1 MSSAKRFLIIAPS
14 WIGDLLMS
22 QSLFKYLKS
31 NYDNCL
37 IDIIAKPYLKDFIK
51 LMPEINNTYELD
63 IEHRELGLSKR
74 ISMSSKLKMNNY
86 TTAII
91 LTNTFKSAIIP
102 WLMRIPERI
111 GYKKEF
117 RSMLLTKDYKL
128 IKHKDTMVDR
138 YLKLV
143 GATFTNS
150 LRPSLKINLDKAQKY
165 KENYLLKNSNKNI
178 FLCPEAEYGSTK
190 RWPKDYWITLAKY
203 FKKKNFNVYFIG
215 KDKISASEYESIAD
229 NVSIVSLIGKTD
241 LDHAA
246 HILSFADLVIA
257 NDSGLMH
264 LAASLDV
271 NLISIYGS
279 SSPFYTPP
287 LMKDNHGE
295 VLYRQIKCSPC
306 FKKICPLPGDENL
319 KCLKNISP
327 EEVSLKSK
335 VYLD

>member
-1 MSSAKRFLIIAPS
+1 MSKNVVTANKALVAKHGIEILKIAEKNNS
-14 WIGDLLMS
+14 
-22 QSLFKYLKS
+22 K
-31 NYDNCL
+31 
-37 IDIIAKPYLKDFIK
+37 IAFEAAVAGGVPVIK
-51 LMPEINNTYELD
+51 VL
-63 IEHRELGLSKR
+63 
-74 ISMSSKLKMNNY
+74 
-86 TTAII
+86 
-91 LTNTFKSAIIP
+91 
-102 WLMRIPERI
+102 
-111 GYKKEF
+111 KEF
-117 RSMLLTKDYKL
+117 LLSIL
-128 IKHKDTMVDR
+128 VAR
-138 YLKLV
+138 YGEHGK
-143 GATFTNS
+143 
-150 LRPSLKINLDKAQKY
+150 P
-165 KENYLLKNSNKNI
+165 NKNI

-215 KDKISASEYESIAD
+215 KDKISASEYESITD

-246 HILSFADLVIA
+246 HILSFADLVVA

-295 VLYRQIKCSPC
+295 VLYRQIECSPC

-327 EEVSLKSK
+327 EEVSIKSK
-335 VYLD
+335 IYLD